1 MLSTH
6 FFNHDCTQIVMTL
19 STGPPIRI
27 AILTTS
33 QLCFVQC
40 GSTLNW
46 PGSPPA
52 CLPAPPPHCAAVAE
66 AAKQAGWFDLLVQF
80 VRTSILNIKDSLT
93 ALGVGQSAGVAI
105 TLFTLLV
112 KGVTLPLNFQQ
123 MESTTKMQ
131 VCPGPEAMGRLFFG
145 GQSFP
150 QASGCFGG
158 PFSVFFFS
166 TTSFLLF
173 WDFF

>member
-52 CLPAPPPHCAAVAE
+52 CLPAPPPPLCCSGGGG
-66 AAKQAGWFDLLVQF
+66 QAGGV
-80 VRTSILNIKDSLT
+80 VRPAGAVRADVHPEHQGLPDSARGGPVRGRRHHAVHAAREGRHAAPQLP
-93 ALGVGQSAGVAI
+93 ADGVHHQDAGVPRARGDGQ
-105 TLFTLLV
+105 TFFR
-112 KGVTLPLNFQQ
+112 G
-123 MESTTKMQ
+123 TKFP
-131 VCPGPEAMGRLFFG
+131 PGFRLFWR
-145 GQSFP
+145 P
-150 QASGCFGG
+150 L
-158 PFSVFFFS
+158 FSFFF
-166 TTSFLLF
+166 
-173 WDFF
+173 